1 MRIFRG
7 CTLAVALAAT
17 TSLLPVHAGAELARA
32 APDAY
37 AATTTRAIPRAAA
50 VSGSCNLNTADQAQL
65 SLLPGI
71 GPVRA
76 RAIIERRQ
84 KQPFRTVEEIVK
96 IKGIGRKTFA
106 KLRPYLS
113 VTGPTSIA
121 RVTGPRH

>member
-7 CTLAVALAAT
+7 CTMAVALAAAT
-17 TSLLPVHAGAELARA
+17 ALWPGYAAAELGRA
-32 APDAY
+32 APDAH
-37 AATTTRAIPRAAA
+37 AAPTARAIPRAPA
-50 VSGSCNLNTADQAQL
+50 VSGSCNLNTADLAQL

-113 VTGPTSIA
+113 VSGPSSIA
-121 RVTGPRH
+121 KVAGPRH